1 MALTKETKKELI
13 DKHRKHENDVGSA
26 EVQIAILS
34 ERIRYLTEHLKMH
47 KKDHHTRL
55 GLLRL
60 VRRRQKILIHLRRTD
75 LHRYQAIIAETG
87 IRG

>member
-1 MALTKETKKELI
+1 MVLTKEAKRALI
-13 DKHRKHENDVGSA
+13 DKYKRHETDAGST

-34 ERIRYLTEHLKMH
+34 ERIRYLTEHLKVH
-47 KKDHHTRL
+47 KKDHHSRL

-60 VRRRQKILIHLRRTD
+60 VRKRQKLLKYLNRKN
-75 LHRYQAIIAETG
+75 LHKYQEIIAGLG

>member
-1 MALTKETKKELI
+1 MVLTKETKTNLI
-13 DKHRKHENDVGSA
+13 DKYKRHKTDVGST

-34 ERIRYLTEHLKMH
+34 ERIRYLTEHLKEH
-47 KKDHHTRL
+47 RKDHHSRR

-60 VRRRQKILIHLRRTD
+60 VRQRQRLLAYFRRKNSEGYQKIISE
-75 LHRYQAIIAETG
+75 IG

>member
-1 MALTKETKKELI
+1 MVLIKETKKELI
-13 DKHRKHENDVGSA
+13 DKYRKHENDVGSA

-60 VRRRQKILIHLRRTD
+60 VRRRHKILIYLRRID